1 MIKLNIHNLI
11 YLLALVGGIFG
22 NIWISD
28 FLVNLTFS
36 TFSMALIFGLGLIY
50 LIINNT
56 VFILNLSILVLF
68 YSIISFINLNFD
80 IFTFIIV
87 FLSQIFTF
95 YILDLNRVSK
105 NLIFKTNI
113 IFLIILIVSFLIYLY
128 QINQLT
134 IFGLQFESIQLYR
147 EGRGINNYRGF
158 TINPNVS
165 LAPFFF
171 IIILN
176 LTLNKKDNFILIM
189 LLLVSFISIYTE
201 SRVNLFICTI
211 LLFNYFS
218 NLSFLKKIIFL
229 VFPLIFFELFKVFFQ
244 GGTAINTKLYTES
257 IKFKLLGSEQIDS
270 YRFEKWGNAIDEISW
285 NFFGKGFDYYAFK
298 YGFYAENSILEFIIY
313 FGIIPFLFLCLFLA
327 NYLLKN
333 YKKINKLYISTILIL
348 LSLNMGNTYMLIPVC
363 GLYISI
369 LKFNKYE

>member
-28 FLVNLTFS
+28 FLVNLTFG
-36 TFSMALIFGLGLIY
+36 TFSMALVFGLGLIY
-50 LIINNT
+50 LIYNNR
-56 VFILNLSILVLF
+56 VFIFNLTILVLI

-80 IFTFIIV
+80 ILTFIIV
-87 FLSQIFTF
+87 FVSQIFTF

-113 IFLIILIVSFLIYLY
+113 IFLIILIVSFIIYLY

-176 LTLNKKDNFILIM
+176 LTLNKKDNFILMM
-189 LLLVSFISIYTE
+189 LLLVSLISIFTE
-201 SRVNLFICTI
+201 SRVNLFISII

-218 NLSFLKKIIFL
+218 NLSFFKKIIFL
-229 VFPLIFFELFKVFFQ
+229 VFPLISLNLFQVFFQ
-244 GGTAINTKLYTES
+244 GGAVIKMKPFIES
-257 IKFKLLGSEQIDS
+257 IQFKLFGSEQIDR

-298 YGFYAENSILEFIIY
+298 YGFYAENSILELIIY
-313 FGIIPFLFLCLFLA
+313 FGIIPFLFLCLFTA

-333 YKKINKLYISTILIL
+333 YKKINRLYISTILIL
-348 LSLNMGNTYMLIPVC
+348 LSLNMGNTYILIPVC
-363 GLYISI
+363 GLYLSI
-369 LKFNKYE
+369 LKFKKI